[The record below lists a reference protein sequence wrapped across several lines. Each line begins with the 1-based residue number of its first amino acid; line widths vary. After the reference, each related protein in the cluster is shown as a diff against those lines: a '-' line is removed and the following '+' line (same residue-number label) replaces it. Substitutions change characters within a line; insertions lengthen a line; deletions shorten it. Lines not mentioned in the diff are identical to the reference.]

1 MTPHYV
7 VINSQSGRALHP
19 SSIVNL
25 KFMNLFPE
33 TAGIDPASPTW
44 ATYTLK
50 AFDTP
55 ERWQRL
61 IDAFRIDL
69 VVIEPGERSS
79 LEHLLSKF
87 ADAGRDAPVVIWRGD
102 SGYEVVSVHR

>member
-1 MTPHYV
+1 
-7 VINSQSGRALHP
+7 
-19 SSIVNL
+19 
-25 KFMNLFPE
+25 
-33 TAGIDPASPTW
+33 
-44 ATYTLK
+44 LK

-79 LEHLLSKF
+79 LERLLAKF
-87 ADAGRDAPVVIWRGD
+87 GDAGRAAP
-102 SGYEVVSVHR
+102 EVVSVHR